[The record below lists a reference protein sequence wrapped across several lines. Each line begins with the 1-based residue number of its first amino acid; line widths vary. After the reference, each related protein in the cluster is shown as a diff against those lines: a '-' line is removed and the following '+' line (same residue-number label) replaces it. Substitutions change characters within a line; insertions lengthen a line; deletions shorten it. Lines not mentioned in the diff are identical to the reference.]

1 MNGKKFTQEEEA
13 IIREIY
19 ERGGTLRELEE
30 RIPYRMA
37 VTLRA
42 KSKNMGCPLTQ
53 CVRNMVTPQEVDLLQ
68 SIAQNGGSWTDA
80 FAAIPYRN
88 ARDIRALC
96 YRRKIVFTPARNR
109 YFAKRAVL
117 QDLVTNKNYT
127 TAMIAEEYGVSQSH
141 VIYVLHRL
149 KISYKRKR
157 FVGEVSSL
165 LERQRQKEELTLLLE
180 REAELEK
187 QLETAVKDG
196 TLSQVTF
203 ELNIIR
209 TKIVNRDKGANKRY
223 YSAF

>member
-30 RIPYRMA
+30 RIPYRTG

-53 CVRNMVTPQEVDLLQ
+53 CVRNMVTPQEIDLLQ

-127 TAMIAEEYGVSQSH
+127 TAMIAEMYGVSQSH
-141 VIYVLHRL
+141 VIYVLNRL

-165 LERQRQKEELTLLLE
+165 LERQRQKEELTLLQA
-180 REAELEK
+180 RESELEAM
-187 QLETAVKDG
+187 LPASVANGTTAEI
-196 TLSQVTF
+196 LSK
-203 ELNIIR
+203 LNAVRLKIHHLQ
-209 TKIVNRDKGANKRY
+209 KKSDYIVNTL
-223 YSAF
+223 

>member
-30 RIPYRMA
+30 RIPYRRA

-53 CVRNMVTPQEVDLLQ
+53 CVRNMVTPQEIDLLQ

-117 QDLVTNKNYT
+117 QDLMVNKNYT
-127 TAMIAEEYGVSQSH
+127 TAMIAEMYGVSQSH

-165 LERQRQKEELTLLLE
+165 LERQRKKDELTLLQA
-180 REAELEK
+180 RESELEAMLPASVANGTTYEILSK
-187 QLETAVKDG
+187 LNAVRLKIHHLQKKSDY
-196 TLSQVTF
+196 
-203 ELNIIR
+203 
-209 TKIVNRDKGANKRY
+209 IVNTL
-223 YSAF
+223 